1 MADKMSIG
9 GPVTIAPDSRER
21 VALDLAALVG
31 SQEQR
36 VKKDRKYWL
45 TLYAQCLDVAHG
57 RDLKAVLDA
66 VNEAGELKV

>member
-1 MADKMSIG
+1 MNDKMSIS
-9 GPVTIAPDSRER
+9 GPVTVASDSSER
-21 VALDLAALVG
+21 VALDLTLYVG

-57 RDLKAVLDA
+57 KTLKAVLDA
-66 VNEAGELKV
+66 VNEAGELKA